1 MSEGI
6 VLPEATVAIDRRGLF
21 TRGARLAL
29 SGATLTLLTGIGG
42 SVGIGRASAAT
53 MSADIDTLNVAL
65 GLEHEAI
72 AAYQVGAESGLLKK
86 DMLKVAVGFQSDHK
100 QHRDILAKT
109 IGQLGGMAVADMKHK
124 FPVEKLKNQA
134 DVLRFALGLE
144 MGAASAY
151 LGTIPGFENRDLAKA
166 AASIMGV
173 ETQHVAILK
182 SVLGEA
188 PVENAF
194 IS

>member
-1 MSEGI
+1 MSEGML
-6 VLPEATVAIDRRGLF
+6 LPEANIAIDRRGLF

-29 SGATLTLLTGIGG
+29 SGTTLALLTGIVG
-42 SVGIGRASAAT
+42 STGLRRASAAT

-86 DMLKVAVGFQSDHK
+86 DVLKVAVGFQSDHK

-109 IGQLGGMAVADMKHK
+109 IGQLGGMAVADVKHK

-151 LGTIPGFENRDLAKA
+151 LSTIPGFEKRDLAKA

-188 PVENAF
+188 PIENAF

>member
-1 MSEGI
+1 MSEGTL
-6 VLPEATVAIDRRGLF
+6 LPEANIAIDRRGLF

-42 SVGIGRASAAT
+42 SVALRRAGAAT

-72 AAYQVGAESGLLKK
+72 AAYQVGAESGLLKPEV
-86 DMLKVAVGFQSDHK
+86 LKVAVGFQSDHK

-109 IGQLGGMAVADMKHK
+109 IGQLGGTAVADMRHK

-182 SVLGEA
+182 SALGEQ
-188 PVENAF
+188 PIENAF
-194 IS
+194 IM

>member
-6 VLPEATVAIDRRGLF
+6 VLPEANIAIDRRGLF

-86 DMLKVAVGFQSDHK
+86 DVLKVAVGFQSDHK

-109 IGQLGGMAVADMKHK
+109 IGQLGGTAVADMKHK

-188 PVENAF
+188 PIENAF

>member
-6 VLPEATVAIDRRGLF
+6 VLPEANIAIDRRGLF

-86 DMLKVAVGFQSDHK
+86 DVLKVAVGFQSDHK

-109 IGQLGGMAVADMKHK
+109 IGQLGGTAVADMKHK

>member
-1 MSEGI
+1 MTSEGI
-6 VLPEATVAIDRRGLF
+6 LLPEAALTRRGLF
-21 TRGARLAL
+21 MRGARLAL
-29 SGATLTLLTGIGG
+29 SGTTVALLAGVG
-42 SVGIGRASAAT
+42 SVGIRSASAAT

-86 DMLKVAVGFQSDHK
+86 DVLKVAVGFQSDHK
-100 QHRDILAKT
+100 QHRDVLMKT
-109 IGQLGGMAVADMKHK
+109 IKQLGGKPVADMKHK

-151 LGTIPGFENRDLAKA
+151 LGTIPGFENRDLAQA

-173 ETQHVAILK
+173 EAQHVAILK
-182 SVLGEA
+182 SALGEMPIEA
-188 PVENAF
+188 AF

>member
-1 MSEGI
+1 MSEGML
-6 VLPEATVAIDRRGLF
+6 LPTAELAIDRRGLF
-21 TRGARLAL
+21 TCGARLAL
-29 SGATLTLLTGIGG
+29 SGTTLALLTGIGG
-42 SVGIGRASAAT
+42 SVALRRASAAA

-72 AAYQVGAESGLLKK
+72 AAYQVGAESGLLKP
-86 DMLKVAVGFQSDHK
+86 DVLKVAVGFQSDHK

-109 IGQLGGMAVADMKHK
+109 IGQLGGTAVADMKHK
-124 FPVEKLKNQA
+124 FPVEKLKSQA

-144 MGAASAY
+144 IGAASAY

-173 ETQHVAILK
+173 EAQHVAILK
-182 SVLGEA
+182 SALGE
-188 PVENAF
+188 PPIENAF
-194 IS
+194 IM

>member
-1 MSEGI
+1 MSEGML
-6 VLPEATVAIDRRGLF
+6 LPEANIAIDRRGLF
-21 TRGARLAL
+21 TRGAKLAL
-29 SGATLTLLTGIGG
+29 SGTTLAVLTGIGG
-42 SVGIGRASAAT
+42 SLSLRRASAAT

-72 AAYQVGAESGLLKK
+72 AAYQVGAESGLLKP
-86 DMLKVAVGFQSDHK
+86 DVLKVAVGFQSDHK

-109 IGQLGGMAVADMKHK
+109 IGQLGGAAVDDMKHK

-151 LGTIPGFENRDLAKA
+151 LSTIPGFENRQLAQA
-166 AASIMGV
+166 AASILGV
-173 ETQHVAILK
+173 EAQRFAILK
-182 SVLGEA
+182 SALGEA
-188 PVENAF
+188 PIENAF
-194 IS
+194 IM

>member
-6 VLPEATVAIDRRGLF
+6 LLPTTELAIDRRGLF

-42 SVGIGRASAAT
+42 SIGLRPASAAT

-86 DMLKVAVGFQSDHK
+86 DVLKAAVGFQSDHK

-109 IGQLGGMAVADMKHK
+109 IGQLGGTAVADMKHK

-151 LGTIPGFENRDLAKA
+151 LSTIPGFENRDLAKA

-194 IS
+194 IM

>member
-72 AAYQVGAESGLLKK
+72 AAYQVGAESGLLKPEV
-86 DMLKVAVGFQSDHK
+86 LKVAVGFQSDHK
-100 QHRDILAKT
+100 QHRDILVKT
-109 IGQLGGMAVADMKHK
+109 IGQLGGMPVADVKHK
-124 FPVEKLKNQA
+124 FPVEKLKSQA

-182 SVLGEA
+182 SALGEV

>member
-1 MSEGI
+1 
-6 VLPEATVAIDRRGLF
+6 
-21 TRGARLAL
+21 
-29 SGATLTLLTGIGG
+29 
-42 SVGIGRASAAT
+42 VGIGRASAAT

-86 DMLKVAVGFQSDHK
+86 DVLKVAVGFQSDHK

-109 IGQLGGMAVADMKHK
+109 IGQLGGTAVADMKHK
-124 FPVEKLKNQA
+124 FPVEKLKSQA

-151 LGTIPGFENRDLAKA
+151 LSTIPGFENRDLAKA

-173 ETQHVAILK
+173 ETQHVALLK

-188 PVENAF
+188 PIENAF
-194 IS
+194 IM

>member
-1 MSEGI
+1 MSEGML
-6 VLPEATVAIDRRGLF
+6 LPEANIAIDRRGLF

-29 SGATLTLLTGIGG
+29 SGATLTLLTGIGS
-42 SVGIGRASAAT
+42 SVGLRRANAAT

-72 AAYQVGAESGLLKK
+72 AAYQVGAESGLLKN
-86 DMLKVAVGFQSDHK
+86 DVLKVAVGFQSDHK

-109 IGQLGGMAVADMKHK
+109 IGQLGGAAVADMKHK

-151 LGTIPGFENRDLAKA
+151 LSTIPGFENRDLAKA

-173 ETQHVAILK
+173 EAQHVAILK
-182 SVLGEA
+182 SALGEA
-188 PVENAF
+188 PIENAF
-194 IS
+194 IM

>member
-1 MSEGI
+1 MSEASFLPKAEL
-6 VLPEATVAIDRRGLF
+6 VLDRRALF

-29 SGATLTLLTGIGG
+29 SGTTLALLTGIGG
-42 SVGIGRASAAT
+42 STSLRRASAAT

-72 AAYQVGAESGLLKK
+72 AAYQVGAGSGLLKP
-86 DMLKVAVGFQSDHK
+86 DVLKVAVGFQSDHK

-109 IGQLGGMAVADMKHK
+109 IGQLGGAPVADGKHQ
-124 FPVEKLKNQA
+124 FPVDKLKSQA

-173 ETQHVAILK
+173 EAQHVAILK

-188 PVENAF
+188 PIENAF
-194 IS
+194 IM

>member
-1 MSEGI
+1 MSEGSL
-6 VLPEATVAIDRRGLF
+6 LPEAELAIDRRGLF

-29 SGATLTLLTGIGG
+29 SGTTLAPLTGIGG
-42 SVGIGRASAAT
+42 SVSLRRASAAT
-53 MSADIDTLNVAL
+53 MSADLDTLNVAL

-72 AAYQVGAESGLLKK
+72 AAYQVGAESGLLKP
-86 DMLKVAVGFQSDHK
+86 DVLKVAVGFQSDHK

-124 FPVEKLKNQA
+124 FPVEKLKNQN

-151 LGTIPGFENRDLAKA
+151 LSTIPGFENRDLAKA

-182 SVLGEA
+182 SALGE
-188 PVENAF
+188 PPIENAF
-194 IS
+194 IG

>member
-1 MSEGI
+1 MSEASFLPKAEL
-6 VLPEATVAIDRRGLF
+6 VLDRRALF

-29 SGATLTLLTGIGG
+29 SGTTLALLTGIGG
-42 SVGIGRASAAT
+42 STSLRRASAAT

-72 AAYQVGAESGLLKK
+72 AAYQVGAGSGLLKP
-86 DMLKVAVGFQSDHK
+86 DVLKVAVGFQSDHK

-109 IGQLGGMAVADMKHK
+109 IGQLGGTPVADGKHQ
-124 FPVEKLKNQA
+124 FPVDKLKSQA

-182 SVLGEA
+182 SALGEA
-188 PVENAF
+188 PIENAF
-194 IS
+194 IM